1 MPIDITRYIISNP
14 IILYLITSY
23 HIISNLFRRD
33 LEPVKSPA
41 TKLEPTGLL
50 VKWKVAHLKQQIK

>member
-1 MPIDITRYIISNP
+1 MTCPKISQH
-14 IILYLITSY
+14 ISYQILITSY

-41 TKLEPTGLL
+41 SKLEPTGLL
-50 VKWKVAHLKQQIK
+50 VKWKVAHLTQKIKKST